1 MFTKNG
7 LVFLFIVLAGIVV
20 TAYVLTIVGGDTL
33 RMSLWSMI
41 DGAFQLVVGIVVLVI
56 NFLLMCVLGALWSV
70 AVNRIDKWVEPERS
84 FNWIQ
89 KFLMGLPIWVTL
101 GLFQI
106 SLFYAVLTNPTAHS
120 FLSSIRFEVGPFET
134 QPPGWVIFGFLA
146 AMVGYALPQI
156 DWSDF

>member
-1 MFTKNG
+1 
-7 LVFLFIVLAGIVV
+7 VV
-20 TAYVLTIVGGDTL
+20 
-33 RMSLWSMI
+33 
-41 DGAFQLVVGIVVLVI
+41 
-56 NFLLMCVLGALWSV
+56 
-70 AVNRIDKWVEPERS
+70 VNRIDRRVQPEQS

-106 SLFYAVLTNPTAHS
+106 PLFYAVLTNPVA
-120 FLSSIRFEVGPFET
+120 LEILKAVRFHVGPFET
-134 QPPGWVIFGFLA
+134 QPPGWVIYGLIV